1 MSPRCPLR
9 DARAVSHYPAIGP
22 ATHREEVR
30 IRG

>member
-1 MSPRCPLR
+1 MIATRSLR
-9 DARAVSHYPAIGP
+9 DSRAVSHYPAIGP

>member
-1 MSPRCPLR
+1 MIPTRLLR
-9 DARAVSHYPAIGP
+9 DARGVAHYPAIGP

>member
-1 MSPRCPLR
+1 MTPGGPQRGTL
-9 DARAVSHYPAIGP
+9 AVSHYAANDP

>member
-1 MSPRCPLR
+1 MIPTRSLP
-9 DARAVSHYPAIGP
+9 DARAMSHYPAIGP

>member
-1 MSPRCPLR
+1 MIPERSLR
-9 DARAVSHYPAIGP
+9 ATRAVSHYPAIGP

>member
-1 MSPRCPLR
+1 MITGRSLR
-9 DARAVSHYPAIGP
+9 DPRVVAHYPASGP